1 MRTSTIKRNTEETK
15 IELSLN
21 LDGKGESKI
30 DTGCGF
36 FDHMLTLFSKH
47 SKIDLD
53 VTCKGD
59 INVDYHHTVEDIG
72 IVLGKALL
80 EALGDKKGIN
90 RYADTI
96 LPMDESLILT
106 AIDISGRSYLG
117 FDVTFPN
124 EKIGDF
130 DTELVEEFFMA
141 LTRCAEITL
150 HIKKM
155 AGENSHHI
163 AEGIFKSFARSFNPR
178 VISDTSL
185 TLLSVC
191 LSACINCR

>member
-30 DTGCGF
+30 NTGCGF
-36 FDHMLTLFSKH
+36 LDHMLTLFSKH

-96 LPMDESLILT
+96 LPMDEALILT

-117 FDVTFPN
+117 FNVTFSSQ
-124 EKIGDF
+124 KIGDF
-130 DTELVEEFFMA
+130 DSELVEEFFMA
-141 LTRCAEITL
+141 LVRSAEITL
-150 HIKKM
+150 HIKKIS
-155 AGENSHHI
+155 GENSHHI
-163 AEGIFKSFARSFNPR
+163 AEGIFKSFARSLRAAVALDENFKDQLPSTKG
-178 VISDTSL
+178 VL
-185 TLLSVC
+185 
-191 LSACINCR
+191 

>member
-21 LDGKGESKI
+21 LDGKGESRI

-72 IVLGKALL
+72 IVLGKAIL

-117 FDVTFPN
+117 FDVLFPSQ
-124 EKIGDF
+124 KIGDF

-141 LTRCAEITL
+141 LVRSAEITL

-163 AEGIFKSFARSFNPR
+163 AEGIFKSFARSLR
-178 VISDTSL
+178 VAVALDENFKDQLPSTKGVL
-185 TLLSVC
+185 
-191 LSACINCR
+191 

>member
-30 DTGCGF
+30 NTGCGF

-47 SKIDLD
+47 SKIDLA

-59 INVDYHHTVEDIG
+59 INVDYHHTVEDVG

-96 LPMDESLILT
+96 LPMDESLVLT
-106 AIDISGRSYLG
+106 ALDISGRSFLG
-117 FDVTFPN
+117 FDVAFPTQ
-124 EKIGDF
+124 KIGDF

-141 LTRCAEITL
+141 LTRCAEINIHFFL
-150 HIKKM
+150 VR
-155 AGENSHHI
+155 
-163 AEGIFKSFARSFNPR
+163 KSFFIQLKENPLCPFEVIR
-178 VISDTSL
+178 VCCVNFS
-185 TLLSVC
+185 
-191 LSACINCR
+191 

>member
-1 MRTSTIKRNTEETK
+1 MRTSTIKRKTQETK
-15 IELSLN
+15 INLTLN

-53 VTCKGD
+53 VTCNGD
-59 INVDYHHTVEDIG
+59 TNVDYHHTVEDIG
-72 IVLGKALL
+72 IVLGKAIL

-117 FDVTFPN
+117 FDALFPSQ
-124 EKIGDF
+124 KIGDF
-130 DTELVEEFFMA
+130 DSELVEEFFMA
-141 LTRCAEITL
+141 LVRSAEITL

-163 AEGIFKSFARSFNPR
+163 AEGIFKSFARSLR
-178 VISDTSL
+178 VAVALDENFKDQLPSTKGVL
-185 TLLSVC
+185 
-191 LSACINCR
+191 

>member
-1 MRTSTIKRNTEETK
+1 MRTSTITRNTEETK
-15 IELSLN
+15 INLTLN

-53 VTCKGD
+53 VTCNGD
-59 INVDYHHTVEDIG
+59 TNVDYHHTVEDVG
-72 IVLGKALL
+72 IVLGKAVL

-117 FDVTFPN
+117 FDVLFPSQ
-124 EKIGDF
+124 KIGDF

-141 LTRCAEITL
+141 LVRSAEITL

-155 AGENSHHI
+155 VGENSHHI
-163 AEGIFKSFARSFNPR
+163 AEGIFKSFARSLR
-178 VISDTSL
+178 VAIALDENFKDQLPSTKGVL
-185 TLLSVC
+185 
-191 LSACINCR
+191 

>member
-15 IELSLN
+15 IELTLN

-47 SKIDLD
+47 SKIDLE

-59 INVDYHHTVEDIG
+59 VNVDYHHTVEDIG

-80 EALGDKKGIN
+80 EALGDKMGIN

-106 AIDISGRSYLG
+106 ALDISGRSYLG
-117 FDVTFPN
+117 FDVVFPT

-163 AEGIFKSFARSFNPR
+163 AEGIFKSFARSLR
-178 VISDTSL
+178 VAVALDENFKDQLPSTKGVL
-185 TLLSVC
+185 
-191 LSACINCR
+191 

>member
-1 MRTSTIKRNTEETK
+1 MRTSTIQRNTEETK
-15 IELSLN
+15 INLTLN
-21 LDGKGESKI
+21 LDGKGESII

-59 INVDYHHTVEDIG
+59 TNVDYHHTVEDVG
-72 IVLGKALL
+72 IVLGKAIL

-96 LPMDESLILT
+96 LPMDEALILT

-117 FDVTFPN
+117 FDVTFLSQ
-124 EKIGDF
+124 KIGDF

-141 LTRCAEITL
+141 LVRSAEITL

-163 AEGIFKSFARSFNPR
+163 AEGVFKSFARSLR
-178 VISDTSL
+178 VAVALDENFKDQLPSTKGVL
-185 TLLSVC
+185 
-191 LSACINCR
+191 

>member
-30 DTGCGF
+30 NTGCGF

-47 SKIDLD
+47 SKIDLA

-59 INVDYHHTVEDIG
+59 INVDYHHTVEDVG

-96 LPMDESLILT
+96 LPMDESLVLT
-106 AIDISGRSYLG
+106 ALDISGRSFLG
-117 FDVTFPN
+117 FDVAFPTQ
-124 EKIGDF
+124 KIGDF

-163 AEGIFKSFARSFNPR
+163 AEGIFKSFARSLRTAVALDENFKDQLPSTKG
-178 VISDTSL
+178 VL
-185 TLLSVC
+185 
-191 LSACINCR
+191 

>member
-1 MRTSTIKRNTEETK
+1 MRTSTITRNTEETK
-15 IELSLN
+15 ITLSLN

-53 VTCKGD
+53 VTCNGD
-59 INVDYHHTVEDIG
+59 TNVDYHHTVEDIG
-72 IVLGKALL
+72 IVLGKAIL

-117 FDVTFPN
+117 FDALFPAQ
-124 EKIGDF
+124 KIGDF

-141 LTRCAEITL
+141 LVRSAEITL

-163 AEGIFKSFARSFNPR
+163 AEGIFKSFARSLR
-178 VISDTSL
+178 VAVALDENFKDQLPSTKGVL
-185 TLLSVC
+185 
-191 LSACINCR
+191 